1 MIAVA
6 IVALMWHISQQ
17 LFMGANMAK
26 GNFKAALAVTL
37 THEGGWS
44 DHSRDPGG
52 ATMKGVTLATF
63 RRYKPAATKDD
74 LRAISDADVERIYR
88 DGYWKP
94 VNGDLLQPGVDLAV
108 FDFGVNSGT
117 GRAARHL
124 QAVAGAKQDGVIGI
138 KTIGALDAMRG
149 DVIVQKLCGRRLSFV
164 RALKTWDVFGRGWSR
179 RIADIEARGVA
190 MWLAVNTTAK
200 SAKMALEDEA
210 DRAGKTASA
219 QSKGAGAAGGA
230 GAVGGATD
238 VAMDP
243 SMLLFGAAVLVV
255 VGGLLFLKSRANRER
270 AAAYRV
276 VASEVRV

>member
-1 MIAVA
+1 
-6 IVALMWHISQQ
+6 
-17 LFMGANMAK
+17 MAK

-37 THEGGWS
+37 KHEGGFV
-44 DHSRDPGG
+44 DHPRDPGG
-52 ATMKGVTLATF
+52 ATNKGVTLATF
-63 RRYKPAATKDD
+63 RRYKPGASVAD
-74 LRAISDADVERIYR
+74 LKAISDADVEIIYR

-94 VNGDLLQPGVDLAV
+94 VNADLLQPGVDLAV

-164 RALKTWDVFGRGWSR
+164 RALKTWDVFGKGWSR

-190 MWLAVNTTAK
+190 MWLAVNATPK
-200 SAKMALEDEA
+200 SAKMGLEAEA
-210 DRAGKTASA
+210 DRAGKTAGA
-219 QSKGAGAAGGA
+219 QSKGAAAAGGT
-230 GAVGGATD
+230 GAAGGATD

-243 SMLLFGAAVLVV
+243 SMLLIGAAVLVV
-255 VGGLLFLKSRANRER
+255 VGGLLFLKGRVNRDR

-276 VASEVRV
+276 VASGVRA

>member
-1 MIAVA
+1 MIVVA
-6 IVALMWHISQQ
+6 IFALMWHISQQ
-17 LFMGANMAK
+17 VFMGANMAK

-37 THEGGWS
+37 KHEGGWA
-44 DHSRDPGG
+44 DHPRDPGG

-138 KTIGALDAMRG
+138 KTIGAVDAMLG
-149 DVIVQKLCGRRLSFV
+149 DVVVKKLCARRLSFV
-164 RALKTWDVFGRGWSR
+164 RGLRTWDVFGRGWSR

-190 MWLAVNTTAK
+190 MWLAV
-200 SAKMALEDEA
+200 SATPAGRKMSLDDEA
-210 DRAGKTASA
+210 NRAGKTASA
-219 QSKGAGAAGGA
+219 QSGGAAAAGGA
-230 GAVGGATD
+230 GAAGGATD

-243 SMLLFGAAVLVV
+243 SMLLIGAAGLVV
-255 VGGLLFLKSRANRER
+255 VAIVLAMKSRVNRDR
-270 AAAYRV
+270 AEAYRV
-276 VASEVRV
+276 VASEVAA